1 MRYLTYYG
9 EYPIYEPAEGGYY
22 YAGNEVTKSD
32 RMSKRKCRAEFE
44 KIWQDCLKENEQNG
58 FVGNDYY
65 EWDKIIDRLH
75 VYPWV
80 RANANYIY
88 RKGDLIG
95 DGESYIIERRQ
106 GSQRKGW
113 EPYC

>member
-32 RMSKRKCRAEFE
+32 RISKRKCRDEFE
-44 KIWQDCLKENEQNG
+44 KIWQQCLEENRQNG
-58 FVGNDYY
+58 FSTDLSNYKERIQFG
-65 EWDKIIDRLH
+65 I
-75 VYPWV
+75 YPWI
-80 RANANYIY
+80 RL
-88 RKGDLIG
+88 GDTEIRREGHLIG
-95 DGESYIIERRQ
+95 EGESIVIERKL